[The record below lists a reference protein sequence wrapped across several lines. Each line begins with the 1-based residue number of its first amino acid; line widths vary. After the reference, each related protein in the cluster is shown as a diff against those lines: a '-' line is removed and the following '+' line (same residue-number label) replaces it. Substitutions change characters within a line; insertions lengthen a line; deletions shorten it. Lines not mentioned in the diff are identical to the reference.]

1 MVHNG
6 RVANELYRMK
16 AGSKARAGLGE
27 SVPVDSV
34 YYARSI
40 ATLKRVSGALK
51 RDVEAE
57 FGRKR
62 EAA

>member
-1 MVHNG
+1 
-6 RVANELYRMK
+6 MK